1 MGRVI
6 SSFVYNVSCTYT
18 RVDIVKHIQTR
29 ISGSCTGVQM
39 EEVYKST
46 PFLSRILFQ
55 KHHIHSGLQRT
66 TSLGYPPQL
75 PHRRRQD
82 IYLFIHSFI
91 RSFIHSSFYSFTDS
105 SPPATAQEEVGYS
118 YFHSSFH
125 LPIYP
130 SFYPFIL
137 SFFLLSFFIFLFFI
151 QSSFRLFFTFQSL
164 AFLAAY
170 FIQFLLNCYFV
181 RFSLIYFYFSKIG
194 KAKSFK
200 CNKLQ
205 NVYYNLS
212 N

>member
-82 IYLFIHSFI
+82 IHLFIHSFI
-91 RSFIHSSFYSFTDS
+91 HS
-105 SPPATAQEEVGYS
+105 
-118 YFHSSFH
+118 
-125 LPIYP
+125 
-130 SFYPFIL
+130 FIL
-137 SFFLLSFFIFLFFI
+137 SFIHLFIYRFIPSSYCTGGGRIFIFSFILSFAYLPILLSFHSFILPFILFIFLFFI

-170 FIQFLLNCYFV
+170 FIQFLLNCFILFV
-181 RFSLIYFYFSKIG
+181 FR
-194 KAKSFK
+194 
-200 CNKLQ
+200 
-205 NVYYNLS
+205 
-212 N
+212 

>member
-82 IYLFIHSFI
+82 IHLFIHSFI
-91 RSFIHSSFYSFTDS
+91 RSFIHLFIYRFIPSSYCTGGGRIFIFIFS
-105 SPPATAQEEVGYS
+105 
-118 YFHSSFH
+118 
-125 LPIYP
+125 
-130 SFYPFIL
+130 FIL
-137 SFFLLSFFIFLFFI
+137 SFAYLPILLSFHSFILPFILFYLFILHLVILSFIFYFLEPCVFSGLLYLVSAKLF
-151 QSSFRLFFTFQSL
+151 
-164 AFLAAY
+164 
-170 FIQFLLNCYFV
+170 YFV

>member
-29 ISGSCTGVQM
+29 ISGSCTGEQM

-46 PFLSRILFQ
+46 LFLSRILFQ

-75 PHRRRQD
+75 PHRRRYD
-82 IYLFIHSFI
+82 I
-91 RSFIHSSFYSFTDS
+91 
-105 SPPATAQEEVGYS
+105 
-118 YFHSSFH
+118 H
-125 LPIYP
+125 LV
-130 SFYPFIL
+130 IL
-137 SFFLLSFFIFLFFI
+137 SFIFYFLSPFIYCINDVFLEPHVFSSLLYSFSAELFNFIRFL
-151 QSSFRLFFTFQSL
+151 
-164 AFLAAY
+164 
-170 FIQFLLNCYFV
+170 
-181 RFSLIYFYFSKIG
+181 LIYFYFSKIG

>member
-29 ISGSCTGVQM
+29 ISGSCTGEQM

-46 PFLSRILFQ
+46 LFLSRILFQ

-82 IYLFIHSFI
+82 IHLFIHSFI
-91 RSFIHSSFYSFTDS
+91 H
-105 SPPATAQEEVGYS
+105 PPATTQQEVEYSLFIYQFINPFIHLPIHPLQLLHRRRQDIHS

-125 LPIYP
+125 LPIPP

-137 SFFLLSFFIFLFFI
+137 SFFLLSFYVSFHSFI
-151 QSSFRLFFTFQSL
+151 QSSFRLFFTFFRPL
-164 AFLAAY
+164 
-170 FIQFLLNCYFV
+170 FI
-181 RFSLIYFYFSKIG
+181 
-194 KAKSFK
+194 A
-200 CNKLQ
+200 
-205 NVYYNLS
+205 
-212 N
+212 